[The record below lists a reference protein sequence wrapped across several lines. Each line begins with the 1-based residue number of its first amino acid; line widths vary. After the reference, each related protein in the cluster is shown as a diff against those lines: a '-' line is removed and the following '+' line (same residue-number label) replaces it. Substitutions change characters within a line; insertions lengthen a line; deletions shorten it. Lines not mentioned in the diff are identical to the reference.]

1 VTRPAGETPFAA
13 PSATIQRVSDS
24 YAAAGVDIA
33 EADEGVRALVEVL
46 RTIDPGR
53 PSASVLG
60 SGHYANVLRVAPNL
74 GIAVCADGVGSKVIV
89 AEQTG
94 RYDTVG
100 IDCIAMNVNDVI
112 CVGAEPLAVLD
123 YLAVE
128 QADPGVLRDIALG
141 LKRGA
146 EDAGVEIPGGELA
159 QLPELIKGHP
169 SPHGFDLTG
178 ACFGTVA
185 LDAIVTGDAITQGDA
200 LIGLPSSG
208 VHSNGLTLARRALLE
223 DGGLGLDDRPDEL
236 GGGASVADVLL
247 EPTVLYVRAV
257 LELLRSDVPVHGLA
271 HITGGGVL
279 NLLRL
284 GGANGVGYDISDPLP
299 VPPVFELVA
308 RCGSVEPAE
317 MQKVFNMGCG
327 FVAIVPEASAAAA
340 IELLSQRHPGTAR
353 IGGVTADAG
362 RVTLPTLGLA
372 GDASGIAR
380 A

>member
-1 VTRPAGETPFAA
+1 VPG
-13 PSATIQRVSDS
+13 VSDS

-33 EADEGVRALVEVL
+33 EADEGVRALVDVL
-46 RTIDPGR
+46 KTIDPGR

-128 QADPGVLRDIALG
+128 LADPGVLRDIALG

-146 EDAGVEIPGGELA
+146 EEAGVEIPGGELA

-169 SPHGFDLTG
+169 SPNGFDLTG

-185 LDAIVTGDAITQGDA
+185 LDAIVTGDAVAPGDA

-223 DGGLGLDDRPDEL
+223 DGGLSFDDRPDEL
-236 GGGASVADVLL
+236 GGASVADELL

-284 GGANGVGYDISDPLP
+284 GGANGAGYELSDPLP
-299 VPPVFELVA
+299 VSPVFELIA

-327 FVAIVPEASAAAA
+327 FVAIVPEAHADAAL
-340 IELLSQRHPGTAR
+340 ELLARRHPGTAR
-353 IGGVTADAG
+353 IGRVTADAG

-372 GDASGIAR
+372 CDASGIAR